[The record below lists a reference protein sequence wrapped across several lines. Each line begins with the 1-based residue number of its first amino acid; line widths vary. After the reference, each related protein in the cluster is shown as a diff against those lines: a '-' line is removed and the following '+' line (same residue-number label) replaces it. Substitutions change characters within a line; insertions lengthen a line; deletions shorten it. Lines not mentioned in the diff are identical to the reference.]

1 MTKIIAITGKGGT
14 GKTTVST
21 LLIKYLENKDGSLL
35 AIDAD
40 PDANLPNALGVTVEK
55 TVGEMREYLLEQR
68 DKIPPSV
75 DKELLFESKI
85 YEVLLEKKNYDLLV
99 MGRSEGTGC
108 YCYVNNLLRGIM
120 DRITKNYN
128 FAIVDTAAGLEHF
141 SRKIIRDVDI
151 LLVVTDESRKG
162 LQTAERI
169 RDLANELDLNL
180 KKIYIIANKVNEYS
194 LKIIKK
200 YTEEIDMEL
209 VGAIPY
215 DTKLVEFDLVGEPL
229 INLPD
234 DSLAVMEVKN
244 IAKTIFNLPLKW

>member
-68 DKIPPSV
+68 DKIPPSM

-244 IAKTIFNLPLKW
+244 IAKTIGL

>member
-1 MTKIIAITGKGGT
+1 MTLIIAITGKGGT

-68 DKIPPSV
+68 DKIPPSM

-244 IAKTIFNLPLKW
+244 IAKTIGL

>member
-68 DKIPPSV
+68 DKIPPSM

-169 RDLANELDLNL
+169 RDLTNELDLNL

-244 IAKTIFNLPLKW
+244 IAKTIGL

>member
-234 DSLAVMEVKN
+234 DSLAVMEVKK
-244 IAKTIFNLPLKW
+244 IAKTIGL

>member
-1 MTKIIAITGKGGT
+1 MTLIIAITGKGGT

-85 YEVLLEKKNYDLLV
+85 YEVLHEKKNYDLLV
-99 MGRSEGTGC
+99 MGRSEGSGC

-141 SRKIIRDVDI
+141 SRKIIHDVDI
-151 LLVVTDESRKG
+151 LFVVTDESRKG

-169 RDLANELDLNL
+169 RDLANELDLNF
-180 KKIYIIANKVNEYS
+180 KKIYIIANKVNES
-194 LKIIKK
+194 SIKIIKK
-200 YTEEIDMEL
+200 YTEEMDMEL

-234 DSLAVMEVKN
+234 DSLSVMEVEK
-244 IAKTIFNLPLKW
+244 IAKTIGL

>member
-55 TVGEMREYLLEQR
+55 TVGEMREDLLEQR

-99 MGRSEGTGC
+99 MGRSEGSGC

-141 SRKIIRDVDI
+141 SRKIIHDVDI
-151 LLVVTDESRKG
+151 LFVVTDESRKG

-169 RDLANELDLNL
+169 RDLVNELDLNL

-200 YTEEIDMEL
+200 YTEEMDMEL

-234 DSLAVMEVKN
+234 DSLAVMEVEN
-244 IAKTIFNLPLKW
+244 IAKTIGL